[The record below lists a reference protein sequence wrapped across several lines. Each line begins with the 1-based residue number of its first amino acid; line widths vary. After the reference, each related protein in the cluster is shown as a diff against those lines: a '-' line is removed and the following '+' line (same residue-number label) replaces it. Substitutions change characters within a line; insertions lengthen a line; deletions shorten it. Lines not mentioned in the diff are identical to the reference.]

1 MVCCHFVLPEDECD
15 PGCLKKHLGF
25 DVNFATCSGTE
36 FPEDL
41 SPYKM
46 VIHCGGCMLS
56 EREMLY
62 RVKCAE
68 DQGVPITNY
77 GILLAYL
84 QGILPRALEI
94 FPDLRA
100 LID

>member
-1 MVCCHFVLPEDECD
+1 
-15 PGCLKKHLGF
+15 
-25 DVNFATCSGTE
+25 
-36 FPEDL
+36 
-41 SPYKM
+41 
-46 VIHCGGCMLS
+46 MLS
-56 EREMLY
+56 EREVLF

-68 DQGVPITNY
+68 DQQVPITNY

-100 LID
+100 LLD